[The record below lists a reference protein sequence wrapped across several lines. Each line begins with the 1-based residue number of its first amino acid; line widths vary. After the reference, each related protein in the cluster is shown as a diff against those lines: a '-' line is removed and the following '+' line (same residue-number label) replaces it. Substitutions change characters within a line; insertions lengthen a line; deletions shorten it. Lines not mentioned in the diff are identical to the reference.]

1 MPHHARFPG
10 GVVAGDDVRPGL
22 LDQPEVEGQVVNR
35 RDLQSQQL
43 VDLDQVMQVGFAVER
58 VDVGVPVGIDG
69 REVILPFLVAHVD
82 RPEAGEQLPVAPV
95 AGRHDAI
102 EHVDAPLNRLQDIDG
117 RTDTHQVA
125 RLVFGQHL
133 VDDLDHL
140 VHLFGRLTYGEAADR
155 VPVGPFAGHVLGR
168 LDTKILVDTTLHDGE
183 EALRIAIFGLRL
195 VETLEATVEPA
206 LRQAQRLL
214 CVVVVGV
221 ARATLVEGHDDVR
234 ADRALD
240 IHHLL
245 GREEVLRPV
254 DVRAELG
261 ALLVQLAIVGKGEDL
276 ETTAV
281 GQYGSLPT
289 VELMQ
294 SADLFQDMSSWAE
307 VKMIGVSEDDLRLD
321 IVSQLGD
328 MDTFHR
334 PLRADRHED
343 GGFNEAMIGRDQAR
357 SRVRFGIVIL

>member
-1 MPHHARFPG
+1 MSIINCSNSIVELSDHLRLPLG
-10 GVVAGDDVRPGL
+10 EVA
-22 LDQPEVEGQVVNR
+22 R
-35 RDLQSQQL
+35 RDMLPRLADQSQIERE
-43 VDLDQVMQVGFAVER
+43 VVER
-58 VDVGVPVGIDG
+58 RNLQPLNLVHFDEMVEISPAVARIDERPAFGVDG

-95 AGRHDAI
+95 AGGHDAI
-102 EHVDAPLNRLQDIDG
+102 EHVDAPLDRLQDIDG
-117 RTDTHQVA
+117 RADTHQVA
-125 RLVFGQHL
+125 RLVFGQYL

-155 VPVGPFAGHVLGR
+155 VPVGPFAGHLLGR

-183 EALRIAIFGLRL
+183 EALRIAIFGIRL

-214 CVVVVGV
+214 RVVVVGV

-234 ADRALD
+234 TDRALD

-281 GQYGSLPT
+281 GQYGSIPFHKFMKPT
-289 VELMQ
+289 CFFNYIL
-294 SADLFQDMSSWAE
+294 SW
-307 VKMIGVSEDDLRLD
+307 S
-321 IVSQLGD
+321 
-328 MDTFHR
+328 
-334 PLRADRHED
+334 
-343 GGFNEAMIGRDQAR
+343 
-357 SRVRFGIVIL
+357 